1 MDRKTSENIKKHVE
15 LIHNLIGKD
24 FEAPDGGITDVVDV
38 YEEHIDWLN
47 RDFVVVKYKKFKD
60 SHITNNVSI
69 LKSIFDLTEQELVEN
84 QSKLKQELE
93 VVNQLKKTMLCEMFN
108 ELKDSL
114 NSNKLNLDN
123 NDFTIE
129 QSTGNN
135 CIYIQIYGV
144 RENINLF
151 CTVSRTDKYFWAQ
164 LRFYKSE
171 EGWEVWRTTVPGRT
185 MQELIDNIHEEID
198 EFKSKDISKLHSMVI

>member
-1 MDRKTSENIKKHVE
+1 MDIKKHVE
-15 LIHNLIGKD
+15 LIHEIIGKD
-24 FEAPDGGITDVVDV
+24 LYAPNGGIESVVDV
-38 YEEHIDWLN
+38 YEEHDYWLD
-47 RDFVVVKYKKFKD
+47 RDFVVVEYKKFKE
-60 SHITNNVSI
+60 SHITDEVYI

-93 VVNQLKKTMLCEMFN
+93 LVNQLKSKMLCDMFN
-108 ELKDSL
+108 ELK
-114 NSNKLNLDN
+114 SNLDNNRFNLDN
-123 NDFTIE
+123 NDFTIK
-129 QSTGNN
+129 QDIKN
-135 CIYIQIYGV
+135 IYIQIYGV

-151 CTVSRTDKYFWAQ
+151 CSVSRTNKYVWAQ

-198 EFKSKDISKLHSMVI
+198 EFKSKDISRLHSIFI

>member
-1 MDRKTSENIKKHVE
+1 M
-15 LIHNLIGKD
+15 IHKIIGKD
-24 FEAPDGGITDVVDV
+24 LDAPNGGIESVVDV
-38 YEEHIDWLN
+38 YEEHDYFLD
-47 RDFVVVKYKKFKD
+47 RDFVVVEYKKYKE
-60 SHITNNVSI
+60 SHITDEVYI

-129 QSTGNN
+129 QSTENN

-151 CTVSRTDKYFWAQ
+151 CTVIKQKLTNALLRHSRRYKPFYEIESYSIVTTPHGNKVFNACWKEKDSFGVGSIIKY
-164 LRFYKSE
+164 E
-171 EGWEVWRTTVPGRT
+171 TVS
-185 MQELIDNIHEEID
+185 M
-198 EFKSKDISKLHSMVI
+198 KDFNAV

>member
-1 MDRKTSENIKKHVE
+1 MDIKKHVE
-15 LIHNLIGKD
+15 LIHEIIGKD
-24 FEAPDGGITDVVDV
+24 LYAPNGGIESVVDV
-38 YEEHIDWLN
+38 YEEHDYWLD
-47 RDFVVVKYKKFKD
+47 RDFVVVEYKKFKE
-60 SHITNNVSI
+60 SHITDEVYI

-93 VVNQLKKTMLCEMFN
+93 LVNQLKNKMLCDMFN
-108 ELKDSL
+108 ELK
-114 NSNKLNLDN
+114 SNLDNNRFNLDN
-123 NDFTIE
+123 NDFTIK
-129 QSTGNN
+129 QDIKN
-135 CIYIQIYGV
+135 IYIQIYGV

-151 CTVSRTDKYFWAQ
+151 CSVSRTNKYVWAQ